1 MSLSEYNNILG
12 NIQGLQS
19 IQQQLHMELRSLQPN
34 SGLDRQRLLIT
45 EIDNINDEKVNLFK
59 NLYSVASVLNSNIE
73 RSTED
78 QTDKQAIVELL
89 DEKLKEERERIKII
103 SDENINNLRMTEINT
118 YYSGYYSKYVDIFKF
133 GIYTCVGLL
142 LVTLLRQRRVLPPA
156 IGNILAGVVLFIGG
170 FFIITKLYD
179 LGRRNN
185 LEIDQYDFELDKETV
200 HSNMEPDQN
209 DIGAKFSGGMDQY
222 LKDLEM
228 IQEGDCVGPDCCVGK
243 GLEFDQDKLVCKLKN
258 KKEGFTNLPLNPA
271 SITSYTKKLVQPNP
285 GGGTYY
291 F

>member
-34 SGLDRQRLLIT
+34 SGLDRQKLLIT

-170 FFIITKLYD
+170 YFVVTKLYD

-185 LEIDQYDFELDKETV
+185 LEIDQYDFEIDKETV

-209 DIGAKFSGGMDQY
+209 DIGAKFSGSIDQY
-222 LKDLEM
+222 AKDLEM

-271 SITSYTKKLVQPNP
+271 SIASYTKKLVQPNP